1 MLDGLFRRIVWS
13 RVHYPERELRL
24 LEAMPGRQLDV
35 AVDVGAALGSYA
47 WVLNRKARTVFAFEP
62 GAKHFAHLEAAARWS
77 HVEIV
82 RAALG
87 AETGTARLHTPGDS
101 NEARHMATLSE
112 DNPVIRTA
120 GTVSEVVPVY
130 ALDVFLQDRLGPGRR
145 LDLLKIDVEGFE
157 NSVLEGAEAVVS
169 RDFPIIIA
177 EIERRHNPAYR
188 DFFDV
193 LCGLGYRCKAFADG
207 AYRPAGPE
215 RVAEQPEAERFARG
229 ESLRGAGY
237 VNNFVFQHQQSAVK
251 VIAG

>member
-1 MLDGLFRRIVWS
+1 MRAVARRVLERSPMLDGLFRRIVWS

-130 ALDVFLQDRLGPGRR
+130 ALDVFLQDRLGPGELPRATSPGLQALPDR
-145 LDLLKIDVEGFE
+145 LDG
-157 NSVLEGAEAVVS
+157 
-169 RDFPIIIA
+169 
-177 EIERRHNPAYR
+177 RHGGRVGEHRQQVDQANR
-188 DFFDV
+188 G
-193 LCGLGYRCKAFADG
+193 GLD
-207 AYRPAGPE
+207 
-215 RVAEQPEAERFARG
+215 QPEEVG
-229 ESLRGAGY
+229 
-237 VNNFVFQHQQSAVK
+237 
-251 VIAG
+251 